1 MGVVGIGF
9 IALVLKAKTVL
20 GAQQM
25 LVQILVPLAMVYA
38 INCGLSTATG
48 ARMLL
53 PRGGALACGLRHGNA

>member
-38 INCGLSTATG
+38 INCGLSMGCWGADAVATWWGLGMWSTA
-48 ARMLL
+48 R
-53 PRGGALACGLRHGNA
+53 